1 MIKQQNFTLKT
12 QWTKRVEIQSDILQT
27 TPELIF
33 IFETLLKK
41 RPEIIQV
48 SVNRQSGVAIIDFN
62 ADKLSKDSLFNI
74 VDVIL
79 GNLKSKSL
87 QKTNTE
93 PDWGSDDAIKEI
105 SLKVDGMS
113 CPACAALIKVSLK
126 KHRNIF
132 DVNADFETKDV
143 VIYGTLGKEELVQM
157 IEELG
162 YKHINEN

>member
-1 MIKQQNFTLKT
+1 MIKHQNFTLKS
-12 QWTKRVEIQSDILQT
+12 QWAKRVEIQSDILQT
-27 TPELIF
+27 SPDLVF

-41 RPEIIQV
+41 RPEITQL
-48 SVNRQSGVAIIDFN
+48 SVNRHNGVAIIDFN
-62 ADKLSKDSLFNI
+62 ADKLSTDSLFDI

-79 GNLKSKSL
+79 GNLKSKSVK
-87 QKTNTE
+87 KTIVKPE
-93 PDWGSDDAIKEI
+93 WASSDVIKEI

-126 KHRNIF
+126 KHQKIL

-143 VIYGTLGKEELVQM
+143 VVYGTLCKAEIIQM